1 MSDKRQPSARKLTC
15 VKPWGAGRTVGK
27 GAVAKRWKETGW
39 IMGKQNGLAPASH
52 RMKMNVGDQ
61 TYVIESRPL
70 GGLHEHRLY
79 AYRVWCDGELVK
91 DWTEGN
97 MADFFGQLPTAGKS

>member
-1 MSDKRQPSARKLTC
+1 
-15 VKPWGAGRTVGK
+15 
-27 GAVAKRWKETGW
+27 
-39 IMGKQNGLAPASH
+39 
-52 RMKMNVGDQ
+52 MKMNVGDQ
-61 TYVIESRPL
+61 TYVIESRAL

-79 AYRVWCDGELVK
+79 AYRVWCDGELVQ